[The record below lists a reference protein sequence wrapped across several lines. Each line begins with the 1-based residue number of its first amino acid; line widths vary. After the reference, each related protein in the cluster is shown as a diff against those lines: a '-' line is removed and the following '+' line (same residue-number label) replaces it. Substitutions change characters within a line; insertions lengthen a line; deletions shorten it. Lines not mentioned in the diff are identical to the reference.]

1 MTRVFSIRSFR
12 DWAEDYGKTVSAWF
26 SNFERNL
33 QELRTNYDA
42 RFHRMW
48 RYYLLAAAAT
58 FQTGR
63 SACWQ
68 FLLAP
73 K

>member
-1 MTRVFSIRSFR
+1 MRLGQPRQICRPEF
-12 DWAEDYGKTVSAWF
+12 
-26 SNFERNL
+26 
-33 QELRTNYDA
+33 
-42 RFHRMW
+42 RMW